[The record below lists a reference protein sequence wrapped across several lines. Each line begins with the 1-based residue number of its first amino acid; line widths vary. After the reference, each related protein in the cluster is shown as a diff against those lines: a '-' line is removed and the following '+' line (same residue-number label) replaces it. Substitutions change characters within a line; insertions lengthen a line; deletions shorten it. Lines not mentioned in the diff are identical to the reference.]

1 MRKTCREFGLGRSFF
16 RFRKMSLLTNKS
28 SSEKFKVMGQEIR
41 DISDNIRLTI
51 ENGRIL
57 SLKTHRITRSV
68 EEHIQQAI
76 ELILDK
82 VTYPTLVP
90 TVYTIVKE
98 LSINACKANQKR
110 IFFEEKGYD
119 LDNSADYKKGVS
131 EYKGLFSEAMA
142 EEYGQKSKKR
152 GYFCLINFDY
162 SMDGIRIEVT
172 NNTPVTLEE
181 EKSLRE
187 KLEKGMQY
195 GDIAQFYMDN
205 ADNTEGAGL
214 GLALILIMLKA
225 EGIDPSF
232 FRIIIRK
239 DSTVARLEI
248 PLTPNFKSVRDKDFS
263 RA

>member
-1 MRKTCREFGLGRSFF
+1 
-16 RFRKMSLLTNKS
+16 
-28 SSEKFKVMGQEIR
+28 MGQEIR
-41 DISDNIRLTI
+41 DISDNIRLTV
-51 ENGRIL
+51 ENGKIL

-90 TVYTIVKE
+90 TIYTIVKE

-110 IFFEEKGYD
+110 IYFEEKGYD
-119 LDNSADYKKGVS
+119 LENSAEYKKGIA
-131 EYKGLFSEAMA
+131 EYRDLFSEAMA
-142 EEYGQKSKKR
+142 EEYGNKSKKK
-152 GYFCLINFDY
+152 GFFCLITFDY

-172 NNTPVTLEE
+172 NNTPVTVEE

-195 GDIAQFYMDN
+195 ADIAQFYMDN
-205 ADNTEGAGL
+205 ADNSEGAGL
-214 GLALILIMLKA
+214 GLALILIMLKG
-225 EGIDPSF
+225 EGIDPAH

-239 DSTVARLEI
+239 DSTIARLEV
-248 PLTPNFKSVRDKDFS
+248 PLTPKFKSVRDKDYS
-263 RA
+263 PA

>member
-1 MRKTCREFGLGRSFF
+1 
-16 RFRKMSLLTNKS
+16 
-28 SSEKFKVMGQEIR
+28 MGQEIR

-225 EGIDPSF
+225 EGIDTSF

>member
-1 MRKTCREFGLGRSFF
+1 
-16 RFRKMSLLTNKS
+16 
-28 SSEKFKVMGQEIR
+28 MGQEIR
-41 DISDNIRLTI
+41 DISDNIRLTV
-51 ENGRIL
+51 EDGRIL

-90 TVYTIVKE
+90 TIYTIVKE

-119 LDNSADYKKGVS
+119 IENPIQYKKGVS
-131 EYKGLFSEAMA
+131 EYRELFSESMA
-142 EEYGQKSKKR
+142 EEYGNKSKKK
-152 GYFCLINFDY
+152 GYFCLITFDY
-162 SMDGIRIEVT
+162 SMDGIRVEVT
-172 NNTPVTLEE
+172 NNTPVTIEE

-195 GDIAQFYMDN
+195 GDIAQFYLDN

-214 GLALILIMLKA
+214 GLALILIMLKG
-225 EGIDPSF
+225 EGIDPSY

-239 DSTVARLEI
+239 DVTIARLEV
-248 PLTPNFKSVRDKDFS
+248 PLSSNFKSVRDQDFS

>member
-1 MRKTCREFGLGRSFF
+1 
-16 RFRKMSLLTNKS
+16 MSLLTNKS
-28 SSEKFKVMGQEIR
+28 SSGKFKVMGQEIR
-41 DISDNIRLTI
+41 DISDNIRLTV

-57 SLKTHRITRSV
+57 SLKTHRMTRSV
-68 EEHIQQAI
+68 EEHIQEAI

-90 TVYTIVKE
+90 TIYTIVKE

-119 LDNSADYKKGVS
+119 LTDATQYIKGVS
-131 EYKGLFSEAMA
+131 EYRQLFSESMA
-142 EEYGQKSKKR
+142 EEFGQKAKKK
-152 GYFCLINFDY
+152 GYYCLISFDY
-162 SMDGIRIEVT
+162 SMDGIRIEVI
-172 NNTPVTLEE
+172 NNTPVTPQE

-195 GDIAQFYMDN
+195 ADIAQFYMDN

-214 GLALILIMLKA
+214 GLALILIMLKG

-232 FRIIIRK
+232 FRIGIRK
-239 DSTVARLEI
+239 ESTIARLEI
-248 PLTPNFKSVRDKDFS
+248 PLTTNFKSARDKDFS
-263 RA
+263 RI